1 MVNYDRIISKKSDK
15 IAKMEDRYSRLQNHV
30 AKHPKDYQSVIKVI
44 KVKSDIINATRELG
58 DLNYLA
64 EVNKY
69 R

>member
-15 IAKMEDRYSRLQNHV
+15 IAKMEDRYSKLQNHV
-30 AKHPKDYQSVIKVI
+30 ATHPKDYQSVIKAI
-44 KVKSDIINATRELG
+44 KTKSDILNTSRELG
-58 DLNYLA
+58 NLNYLA